1 MSLHRQERVPTKTTR
16 RGLTILYTGNGKGKT
31 SAALGAVMRALG
43 HGWKVL
49 VIEFFKGDW
58 PIIFGE
64 VEMAKRLSP
73 QLELLQLGK
82 GFVKYMG
89 DRKPFGE
96 HQLAADEALRRAR
109 EAIASGAY
117 DLVVLDEIIYAIDY
131 ADVRL
136 IRLEDVLAMI
146 RSKPPTMHLILTGR
160 QAPQALIDAADLVT
174 EMVEVKHPY
183 QAGIPAQAGIDY

>member
-1 MSLHRQERVPTKTTR
+1 MPTKTPR

-58 PIIFGE
+58 PVVFGE
-64 VEMAKRLSP
+64 VELAKKLSP

-89 DRKPFGE
+89 DRKPFAE

-131 ADVRL
+131 AEVRL
-136 IRLEDVLAMI
+136 VRLEDVLEII

-160 QAPQALIDAADLVT
+160 NAPQALREAADLVT

-183 QAGIPAQAGIDY
+183 QQGVPAQAGVDY